1 MTLGTVGGR
10 IVAETLIG
18 LLWADGH
25 SYLRQS
31 PNWEPKEIR
40 NMGDLIAFGLASL
53 FVLAALVAFAVIT
66 ASVARALPQVR
77 AVKAALANCPETREL
92 RFTVRELVVTP
103 ARGNVVALPVRL
115 KPAALQ
121 PLRAAA

>member
-1 MTLGTVGGR
+1 M
-10 IVAETLIG
+10 
-18 LLWADGH
+18 
-25 SYLRQS
+25 
-31 PNWEPKEIR
+31 
-40 NMGDLIAFGLASL
+40 IAFGLVALFIIASG
-53 FVLAALVAFAVIT
+53 VALGVIT
-66 ASVARALPQVR
+66 LAVARTLPQVR
-77 AVKAALANCPETREL
+77 ALKAALANCPETREL

>member
-1 MTLGTVGGR
+1 M
-10 IVAETLIG
+10 
-18 LLWADGH
+18 
-25 SYLRQS
+25 
-31 PNWEPKEIR
+31 
-40 NMGDLIAFGLASL
+40 IAFGLASL

-66 ASVARALPQVR
+66 ASFARALPQVR

-92 RFTVRELVVTP
+92 RFTVRELVVIP

-115 KPAALQ
+115 KTAALQ